1 MHAMAS
7 KKIKRLALSIC
18 LALGSILPA
27 GAEEFLPL
35 SDVREGMHGYA
46 KTVVHGTKIDTFDVD
61 VLGIM
66 KNKGS
71 AGGDLVL
78 VKVSGP
84 LIDETGGIAQG
95 MSGSPVYI
103 DGKLLGAIAYGFPQ
117 SDGRIGMVT
126 PISDML
132 RLWTIDSGEEKKESG
147 TDRDL
152 IPLATPLMAS
162 GYTPSGMEF
171 LTDKMKDF
179 NMVPYSAAS
188 AGVDEMPR
196 PLEAGGA
203 VSATLVT
210 GDLKL
215 GAVGTVT
222 YVDKDHMVAF
232 GHPFLDKGSSA
243 YFMHNSYIFTVVPSR
258 NIPFKLGSVGAEIG
272 MVNEDRGSGISGLS
286 GKVPESVR
294 LHSSVLDEDT
304 GRTQSLNVRMVQ
316 NERML
321 PMLSVTSV
329 YNNMSNTLD
338 RNGEG
343 TVSLSYTLF
352 PEDLK
357 MRPFTRSNMYWS
369 SKDISERSVDEM
381 YNVIRILE
389 QNRFEP
395 YKLRDISVDM
405 KVTKDRKTA
414 QLLDASASP
423 TVVSPG
429 DTIYV
434 RARLAPYRGE
444 VFYKDL
450 AFTVPKDQPLGT
462 MILEVRGGGVVPLP
476 YLIQQQKYNLT
487 DEILERIRTY
497 KDFNDLFDKL
507 EKEDRNNQVVVEIL
521 DPNVSMISRDE
532 ENGTKAEIQDKRPSQ
547 NPDYLKGKKGD
558 GKEGEK
564 EEDSPKSSVDT
575 DYVVY
580 GDGQFTFQVM
590 APEDRDRAL
599 RKLAKSN
606 QKMIADM
613 KNEGKDSISGKDK
626 DGKKEETKEENG
638 KKPDT
643 DKKSGT
649 SYFLMSDSMT
659 RL

>member
-103 DGKLLGAIAYGFPQ
+103 DGRLLGAIAYGFPQ

-147 TDRDL
+147 ADRDL

-232 GHPFLDKGSSA
+232 GHPFLDKGSSS

-272 MVNEDRGSGISGLS
+272 TVNEDRGSGISGLS

-304 GRTQSLNVRMVQ
+304 GRTQSLNVRMV
-316 NERML
+316 
-321 PMLSVTSV
+321 
-329 YNNMSNTLD
+329 
-338 RNGEG
+338 
-343 TVSLSYTLF
+343 
-352 PEDLK
+352 
-357 MRPFTRSNMYWS
+357 
-369 SKDISERSVDEM
+369 
-381 YNVIRILE
+381 
-389 QNRFEP
+389 
-395 YKLRDISVDM
+395 
-405 KVTKDRKTA
+405 
-414 QLLDASASP
+414 
-423 TVVSPG
+423 
-429 DTIYV
+429 
-434 RARLAPYRGE
+434 
-444 VFYKDL
+444 
-450 AFTVPKDQPLGT
+450 
-462 MILEVRGGGVVPLP
+462 
-476 YLIQQQKYNLT
+476 
-487 DEILERIRTY
+487 
-497 KDFNDLFDKL
+497 
-507 EKEDRNNQVVVEIL
+507 
-521 DPNVSMISRDE
+521 
-532 ENGTKAEIQDKRPSQ
+532 
-547 NPDYLKGKKGD
+547 
-558 GKEGEK
+558 
-564 EEDSPKSSVDT
+564 
-575 DYVVY
+575 
-580 GDGQFTFQVM
+580 
-590 APEDRDRAL
+590 
-599 RKLAKSN
+599 
-606 QKMIADM
+606 
-613 KNEGKDSISGKDK
+613 
-626 DGKKEETKEENG
+626 
-638 KKPDT
+638 
-643 DKKSGT
+643 
-649 SYFLMSDSMT
+649 
-659 RL
+659 